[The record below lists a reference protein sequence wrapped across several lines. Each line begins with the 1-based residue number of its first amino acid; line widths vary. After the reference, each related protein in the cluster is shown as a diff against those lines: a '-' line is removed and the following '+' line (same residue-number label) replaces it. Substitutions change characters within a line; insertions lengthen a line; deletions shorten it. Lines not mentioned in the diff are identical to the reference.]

1 VAEYIYLDH
10 NRAPYHRV
18 DKYEWTSARGREKS
32 YPQYCLEDGEWIA
45 GAPDPVIPYRLPEL
59 IAAPADTLVLI
70 PEGEKDCNTA
80 ARYDFV
86 ATCNPGGAKV
96 WQPELAQHFKGRQ
109 RVCIVEDH
117 DGDGERHTELV
128 TNALRDVVPTIGVL
142 RFPELPAHGDLTD
155 YFERGGTKAGLLL
168 RIEEALKTG
177 IAHPYVL
184 ENIGDIP
191 MKAQRWLWRDHLPI
205 GALELNAGKI
215 GIGKGLLLCDLIARI
230 TTGRAWPD
238 GSPGPEPGSVIILTA
253 EDRAEDY
260 QRRLAAAEAD
270 LHKVYVLKYIRR
282 NGRNELFL
290 LAEDLDKL
298 EQACRNLGDTRLVGI
313 DPITAYMG
321 TGRGFD
327 SHRATD
333 VRAQLHPLKA
343 SAERLD
349 IAFSAITHPPKG
361 ASSRAVLDSF
371 IGSQAFIAAARVA
384 HFCIEELDEEDDRG
398 FRRPTGRVLY
408 TVPKFSHSAPVP
420 TLAFRK
426 EVVQVGNDPISD
438 EPIRAPRLVWEGA
451 VELTA
456 DEAVDANKPAARDG
470 RKARAAPVREFL
482 RDILANG
489 PVERKTVIERGA
501 EEGFSSEQLKRARQ
515 AIDGVAYKRRGEGSN
530 APWMWCF
537 RKDVPADAD
546 ATGED

>member
-1 VAEYIYLDH
+1 
-10 NRAPYHRV
+10 
-18 DKYEWTSARGREKS
+18 
-32 YPQYCLEDGEWIA
+32 
-45 GAPDPVIPYRLPEL
+45 
-59 IAAPADTLVLI
+59 
-70 PEGEKDCNTA
+70 
-80 ARYDFV
+80 
-86 ATCNPGGAKV
+86 
-96 WQPELAQHFKGRQ
+96 
-109 RVCIVEDH
+109 
-117 DGDGERHTELV
+117 LV

-470 RKARAAPVREFL
+470 RKARAAPVREFRV
-482 RDILANG
+482 RDKPSMGSRIN
-489 PVERKTVIERGA
+489 
-501 EEGFSSEQLKRARQ
+501 
-515 AIDGVAYKRRGEGSN
+515 DGVKAATHRGCGAS
-530 APWMWCF
+530 ARMSRQMPTP
-537 RKDVPADAD
+537 PARTDLTSGRYQPC
-546 ATGED
+546 ATAQNKTIDHFGFFGHFSQNYRPLRSATSHVIKPLTQFTF